1 MNSFVG
7 YVENLSKAKILD
19 SCTTEINEKAILR
32 ADRLLLI
39 ALGLAM
45 MAEIGFPLLC
55 LSWL

>member
-19 SCTTEINEKAILR
+19 SCTAEINEKAILR